1 MVSGRVTVLALGD
14 ALVFLVFSWIGRSSH
29 REPVGAGALSAV
41 VGTAAPF
48 LVAWFLVAPL
58 MGAYRAAPGTSHRA
72 MLGRTARTWMIAGPL
87 GLLLRAAILRR
98 GIPPSFA
105 LITLLTN
112 LTLLLVW
119 RGLAS
124 LTVGRKAVS
133 DPGAEG

>member
-1 MVSGRVTVLALGD
+1 VSVLALGD

-29 REPVGAGALSAV
+29 REPVGVGALSAV

-58 MGAYRAAPGTSHRA
+58 MGAYRATPGTSQRA

-112 LTLLLVW
+112 LTLLLAW
-119 RGLAS
+119 RELAGLAAS
-124 LTVGRKAVS
+124 RKPAQNS
-133 DPGAEG
+133 TPEG